1 MTSTQLRRQA
11 LQASLLLAAVAA
23 PLAAQGASRPG
34 EREFRWSGTPQ
45 GDMLRVSNISGDVA
59 VTAGEGRD
67 VEVIARFR
75 GGSADTD
82 ARVEVKQHAGGVTVC
97 ALYGEDSYCDDR
109 GAHQEGRRGRRWD
122 GDRGRYDIEVRI
134 PRRMR
139 VSAGSVSG
147 DVQVTGTT
155 AELSA
160 RSVSGDVTITD
171 ARAAGD
177 LTATTVSGDVSARL
191 SEVARGTELE
201 MSSVSGDVSIA
212 MPQATGFELRMS
224 TVNGDLR
231 SDFPLQMRGRF
242 NRRSISAEINGGG
255 SELEI
260 STVSGDVRLAH
271 N

>member
-1 MTSTQLRRQA
+1 MTRTLLRREA
-11 LQASLLLAAVAA
+11 LLASMLLAAVAA
-23 PLAAQGASRPG
+23 PLAAQDASRPG
-34 EREFRWSGTPQ
+34 EQEFRWSGTPQ
-45 GDMLRVSNISGDVA
+45 GDMLRVSNISGDVS

-75 GGSADTD
+75 GGSGETD
-82 ARVEVKQHAGGVTVC
+82 ARVEVKEHAGGITVC
-97 ALYGEDSYCDDR
+97 ALYGEDSYCDER
-109 GAHQEGRRGRRWD
+109 GGHNEGRRSRRWD

-139 VSAGSVSG
+139 VAAGSVSG

-155 AELSA
+155 TELSA

-171 ARAAGD
+171 ARAAGE
-177 LTATTVSGDVSARL
+177 LTASSVSGDVSARL
-191 SEVARGTELE
+191 NEVARGTDLE
-201 MSSVSGDVSIA
+201 ISSVSGDVAIA
-212 MPQATGFELRMS
+212 MPEATGLDLRMS
-224 TVNGDLR
+224 TVSGDLN

>member
-1 MTSTQLRRQA
+1 MTITLLRRQA
-11 LQASLLLAAVAA
+11 LNASLLLAAAAA
-23 PLAAQGASRPG
+23 PLAAQDASRAG

-75 GGSADTD
+75 GGSGDTD
-82 ARVEVKQHAGGVTVC
+82 ARVEVKQHANGITVC
-97 ALYGEDSYCDDR
+97 ALYGEDSYCDER
-109 GAHQEGRRGRRWD
+109 GGHQEGRRGRRWD
-122 GDRGRYDIEVRI
+122 GDRGRYDIEVRV

-155 AELSA
+155 TELRA
-160 RSVSGDVTITD
+160 RSVSGDVRITD
-171 ARAAGD
+171 ARAAGE

-191 SEVARGTELE
+191 TEVARGTELE
-201 MSSVSGDVSIA
+201 VSSVSGDVSIA
-212 MPQATGFELRMS
+212 MPPSTGLELKMS
-224 TVNGDLR
+224 TVSGDLN

-255 SELEI
+255 SELAI
-260 STVSGDVRLAH
+260 STVSGDVRLSR